1 MPWPPKIFWAGLVL
15 YYGFTAICWIGEATM
30 GWNHILLGPE
40 IYAALLGTWI
50 VPLIMSVI
58 YFYFPEKAEEAS

>member
-1 MPWPPKIFWAGLVL
+1 
-15 YYGFTAICWIGEATM
+15 M